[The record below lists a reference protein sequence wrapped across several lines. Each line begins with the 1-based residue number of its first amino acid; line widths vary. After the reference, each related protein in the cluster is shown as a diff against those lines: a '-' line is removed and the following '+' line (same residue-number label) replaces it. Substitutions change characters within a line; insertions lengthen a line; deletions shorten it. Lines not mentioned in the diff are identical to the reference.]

1 MVRLLG
7 PGVAISIAG
16 WATSQWCGGFRHE
29 PKLPHQPP
37 SWVFGVVW
45 PLLYVTTG
53 VAWYLSSTQPN
64 PTADLLLGSVV
75 SLCCAWLVFYICAKA
90 RCTGLIIIIIAAALS
105 WVSVGSGAL
114 DIVAKWW
121 MVPLALWT
129 TFAATLNASAVVST
143 VAPTHSVHFSTMSTM
158 ST

>member
-1 MVRLLG
+1 MRRLARLLG

-16 WATSQWCGGFRHE
+16 WATSQWCGGFRNV

-45 PLLYVTTG
+45 SLLYATTG
-53 VAWYLSSTQPN
+53 VAWYLASAQQNTV
-64 PTADLLLGSVV
+64 ADILLGSIV
-75 SLCCAWLVFYICAKA
+75 SLCCAWLVIYLCANA
-90 RCTGLIIIIIAAALS
+90 RCVGLAVIVVVATLS

-114 DIVAKWW
+114 TNGANLW

-129 TFAATLNASAVVST
+129 TFAATLNASAVASLRRL
-143 VAPTHSVHFSTMSTM
+143 ASS
-158 ST
+158 

>member
-1 MVRLLG
+1 MRRLARLLG

-16 WATSQWCGGFRHE
+16 WATSQRCGSLRNE

-53 VAWYLSSTQPN
+53 VAWYLASAQPN

-75 SLCCAWLVFYICAKA
+75 SLCCAWLVFYLCAKA
-90 RCTGLIIIIIAAALS
+90 RCVGLVLLVVTAALS
-105 WVSVGSGAL
+105 WASVGSNAL
-114 DIVAKWW
+114 GGNAKWW

-129 TFAATLNASAVVST
+129 TFAATLNASAVVSD
-143 VAPTHSVHFSTMSTM
+143 VASAHSGHSTAST
-158 ST
+158 